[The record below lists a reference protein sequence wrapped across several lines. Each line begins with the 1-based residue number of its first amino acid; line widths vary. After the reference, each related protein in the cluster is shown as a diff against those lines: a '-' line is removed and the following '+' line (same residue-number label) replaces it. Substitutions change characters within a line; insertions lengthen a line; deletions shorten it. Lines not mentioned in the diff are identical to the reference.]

1 MKKWYPC
8 ELHCHTLHS
17 DGSFTVK
24 ELLESA
30 KSRKLSGIC
39 LTDHNTVSG
48 WEETEAEKEIA
59 VLKGIEYTTYHGHML
74 SLGTDKIIDFFNIW
88 NIDSTIKEIRE
99 SGGTV
104 GIAHPF
110 QLGTPIC
117 TGGHWD
123 YNITKWEYVNYIEV
137 FSEGCPYLN
146 TANKKARALW
156 HSLLDKGFRTAPSM
170 GRDWHRTKEDVN
182 LAACTYLLC
191 EGDALSGEGM
201 KTAIVKG
208 RTVVTT
214 GPFFAFETDDGYTA
228 GDEICQGER
237 KIKISLDAQRQKQID
252 SGQHFNFKEI
262 RIVTN
267 GGKTVKRFAAT
278 EKNITFDFVKGHWY
292 SLELWGD
299 IDKNKDTLLAFTA
312 AIYVCLQE
320 ENI

>member
-24 ELLESA
+24 ELLSA
-30 KSRKLSGIC
+30 AKGRKLSGIC

-48 WEETEAEKEIA
+48 WEETEAQDEIA

-74 SLGTDKIIDFFNIW
+74 CLGTDKIIDFFDISSIN
-88 NIDSTIKEIRE
+88 STVGELRQ
-99 SGGTV
+99 SGGLV

-123 YNITKWEYVNYIEV
+123 YNITKWENVSYLEV

-156 HSLLDKGFRTAPSM
+156 HRLLDKGCRIAPSM
-170 GRDWHRTKEDVN
+170 GRDWHRTDGDIN

-191 EGDALSGEGM
+191 DEGKLTGEKM
-201 KTAIVKG
+201 KAAIKEGRTAI
-208 RTVVTT
+208 TT
-214 GPFFAFETDDGYTA
+214 GPFFGFETADGFTV
-228 GDEICQGER
+228 GDEIPEG
-237 KIKISLDAQRQKQID
+237 KNTLTITLDTERQKEIAPCQ
-252 SGQHFNFKEI
+252 SFVFREI
-262 RIVTN
+262 RLVSK
-267 GGKTVKRFAAT
+267 GGEVVKAIPAA
-278 EKNITFDFVKGHWY
+278 EKNLTFNLVRGQWY

-299 IDKNKDTLLAFTA
+299 IDEKTDTLLAFTG
-312 AIYVCLQE
+312 AIYC
-320 ENI
+320 I